1 MGWEGRG
8 GEGRGGGGVS
18 LNLIGQF
25 GKMVL
30 DLQLIHNMLE
40 PTIDLELRPWP
51 WILKV
56 RVWNSYISG
65 IGRANWHVT
74 KGIWVHTM
82 SDPLSELQ
90 LWPWPW
96 IIKVKFWSRRILRM
110 KWPIDIERKECQS
123 TKGMS
128 VHRMLDA
135 LCYLELLPQQWPWPW
150 IFKVKFWNNHISGMG
165 GLLDMERKGCE
176 SIGSWTHF
184 GTFIYETSDYDL
196 VLGFSRSN
204 FETVLSPEWK
214 GWWHGMKRTWVDRMW
229 HRHFFICYIRR

>member
-1 MGWEGRG
+1 MSPRQLCWNWDEMRWDEMG
-8 GEGRGGGGVS
+8 GEGRGGGRGGVS

-30 DLQLIHNMLE
+30 DLQFIHNMLE

-123 TKGMS
+123 IGRWMHYVTWNFYLS
-128 VHRMLDA
+128 NDLD
-135 LCYLELLPQQWPWPW
+135 
-150 IFKVKFWNNHISGMG
+150 
-165 GLLDMERKGCE
+165 
-176 SIGSWTHF
+176 
-184 GTFIYETSDYDL
+184 
-196 VLGFSRSN
+196 LGFSR
-204 FETVLSPEWK
+204 
-214 GWWHGMKRTWVDRMW
+214 
-229 HRHFFICYIRR
+229 